1 MWYMCI
7 DAGHHHFYRYFY
19 SLHKDND
26 GFVSVHFE
34 IHFQMGPKNTIVV
47 FNTQNT

>member
-1 MWYMCI
+1 MCI

-26 GFVSVHFE
+26 GFVLLNVHFE
-34 IHFQMGPKNTIVV
+34 THFQMGPKNTIVV